1 MILVLFAVFICL
13 TLVGVV
19 IIGTNIV
26 SNKKTTNP
34 PFDYEIPDYIR
45 RRITRYL
52 FFETDFEETP
62 YFIISSRMKLNPAYT
77 LDYFDPKTKM
87 RLRVSRVSCYSDLSG
102 ITNYQGF
109 LFSLMYKNKVL
120 KNYTTIEDFIYD
132 YKTNPLIVKQ
142 SKILDKLKDLEKD
155 FI

>member
-1 MILVLFAVFICL
+1 MIFGIFIFAILIFLIL
-13 TLVGVV
+13 IVGVAIKV
-19 IIGTNIV
+19 LNEK
-26 SNKKTTNP
+26 STNP

-45 RRITRYL
+45 KRITRYL
-52 FFETDFEETP
+52 FFETDFEKTP
-62 YFIISSRMKLNPAYT
+62 YFILSRMKLNPAYT

-132 YKTNPLIVKQ
+132 YKTNLLIVKQ
-142 SKILDKLKDLEKD
+142 SKILEKLKNLEKD
-155 FI
+155 FE